1 MELTGPPSQLT
12 PSTSQGI
19 PDPSSVEP
27 EAMDTGALASS
38 SAAESEEVSEGSSE
52 VEDSSSAES
61 GPAHS
66 GPAKGGTGGRSGTA
80 AGTKRK
86 PEVGPTLPQSK
97 TKNLRARLESTLV
110 SAGTFQ
116 LTCTNFVPGVT
127 TVSQVLSYF
136 IFLHFIYFATWW
148 LVTPYQDLI
157 LRRLHIL
164 SSS

>member
-1 MELTGPPSQLT
+1 
-12 PSTSQGI
+12 
-19 PDPSSVEP
+19 
-27 EAMDTGALASS
+27 MDTGALASL

-66 GPAKGGTGGRSGTA
+66 GPAKGATGGRSGTA

-86 PEVGPTLPQSK
+86 PEVGPTLPRSK

-110 SAGTFQ
+110 YQ
-116 LTCTNFVPGVT
+116 LELFSSNVLILCLE
-127 TVSQVLSYF
+127 SQQCPRFCHTILFYTSF
-136 IFLHFIYFATWW
+136 ILPQWW